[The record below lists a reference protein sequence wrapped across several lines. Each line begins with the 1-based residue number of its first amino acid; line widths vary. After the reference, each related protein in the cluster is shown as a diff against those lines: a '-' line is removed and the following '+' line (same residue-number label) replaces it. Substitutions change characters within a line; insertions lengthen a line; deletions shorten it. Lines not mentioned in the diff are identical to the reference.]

1 MKIFFTLTFI
11 CFLQVLAYSTTIT
24 STTSGGNWSSGATWQ
39 GGIVPG
45 TLDTAVIITGTV
57 IVDVMD
63 TVAQLSII
71 SGQIKNDARL
81 TVTGK
86 LFMTG
91 GNQFGL
97 DTLHVMGLADFTSSN
112 TKKIGGRIKL
122 SGGGTWN
129 NGTIDFTLHPMS
141 GGSNVA
147 PIDQGGT
154 IYIIGDTLNISNSSA
169 LTFKTNNPKGL
180 VGSSGAKIRI
190 ISDFAFTN
198 TGVGMG
204 MGGDST
210 ITVYRCDLADGCG
223 GAGGSHCND
232 GEQNNGET
240 GIDCGGTCPNCP
252 DEPEEDETDDDT
264 ESPSSSILVT
274 GIETMDPGGYL
285 GTVGSGCNTNETS
298 GNQAVA
304 DTIFHKIYIGLNSR
318 MVFNSSTYLAPSA
331 KIIGKGT
338 FKVNNSIFEMGGT
351 ETDTT
356 ITVSKFILN
365 NGSVL
370 KGQATIGSRTLHS
383 LKSTIKSNVNIKA
396 VRLALD
402 NSFLV
407 GAGETSIDSFL
418 VLKGTV
424 GNTLNRPL
432 HVKYNAH
439 WKSPKVSF
447 AVDGKITIDTSGGIH
462 IINGT
467 STFEYSNGKGPVIDN
482 KGDITFHSNTSGK
495 FLTTTFGNGIWNT
508 DGDAKAKHC
517 LDCNIDEPT
526 GENGGNGGG
535 GSSEGGEV
543 DNGGGGVTSTGCVV
557 EPVPDLPQMG
567 CFNMKDGILH
577 PKKGNTIF
585 GPQSCVTFT
594 NVGQL
599 KVSANG
605 NVSFENDVSSTNINV
620 TLLDN
625 AVLST
630 NSCLNTLNINLS
642 ANTTMNFNTSCTA
655 QNVTLN
661 GSSTLGG
668 NGDLTVTG
676 NLIVVNGKITGT
688 RNINVNGD
696 LTLNYGMIKNQGDVN
711 VLGDFYGK
719 GGSIGDGV
727 VTGTMT
733 VADSSV
739 FDFNPVSFKKKV
751 INLNGHTKLTGEIQ
765 LANNAIINIGA
776 GTNFSILGTAGPY
789 VARNITGSSGE
800 IVNNYGTII
809 KDFTGQSNI
818 SSSFN
823 NFGNIQIN
831 SHILSF
837 SSISAFEAGSTV
849 NVANGA
855 TLDYTNGTNHSIKT
869 GSSISGSGNIRMNSC
884 PLMIES
890 GANIG
895 NTMNINNV
903 SGTLTSNQSLS
914 VANIDNSSTWLGTH
928 NIVTSGYLR
937 LNYGVIKNQGD
948 VNVLGDF
955 YGKGG
960 SIGDGVV
967 TGTMTVADSSVF
979 DFNPVSF
986 KKKVINLNG
995 HTKLTGEIQLANN
1008 AIINI
1013 GAGTNFSILGTAG
1026 PYVARNITGSSG
1038 EIVNNYGTIIKDF
1051 TGQSNISS
1059 SFNNFGNIQINSH
1072 ILSFSSI
1079 SAFEAGSTVN
1089 VANGATLDYTNGTNH
1104 SIKTGSSISG
1114 SGNIRMNSCPLMIES
1129 GANIGNTMN
1138 INNVSG
1144 TLTSNQSLSVANID
1158 NSSTWLGTH
1167 NIVTSGYLR
1176 LNSGV
1181 IKNLGD
1187 MTIGGKFLFRGGTIG
1202 DGSVTGNVT
1211 VADSTFINY
1220 NPVSIMKKNLYL
1232 NGHTWW
1238 KNASINLTDG
1248 AGIILADGAD
1258 LKVKDAVNSAS
1269 ISTSSSGFVDFYGDF
1284 IKESS
1289 PGIQLG
1295 VPVTIYPTSIFKGNG
1310 QINNLVA
1317 FTNHGTIAPGLSP
1330 GTMKLS
1336 KFPTGS
1342 DGILEMEIGG
1352 NTMATKDSI
1361 YLFGPSSTLVGDI
1374 QVNLISGFVPDS
1386 GQVFSIIQ
1394 TANSYT
1400 GTFDSIFAMG
1410 IPSDSFHWTII
1421 YEPNIVKAKYCPM
1434 WYPDLDG
1441 DGYGD
1446 LNNNDKFCSC
1456 TYQPTFVR
1464 SYSDC
1469 DDADPLEFPGQI
1481 WYFDNDG
1488 DGYGGDDDP
1497 GCERPVNGFV
1507 LSELMGSGDCDD
1519 GMSAINPGAIE
1530 VCDGIDNNCN
1540 GNIDTADGMLSL
1552 MVVSSSTNGPG
1563 SLKYIMENCM
1573 VNDSIYFDS
1582 QIGGDTIKYTTD
1594 SLVFTTNTYLLNNYS
1609 NPVIIEFDQTT
1620 VSKPIQVL
1628 NANTEVTFKGLN
1640 FVFKNNADKCS
1651 YFLQNANN
1659 KIRLEKVESL
1669 SIHPV
1674 RTCGAGHIEIHNDVS
1689 KVRKLG
1695 P

>member
-1 MKIFFTLTFI
+1 MKIFFTLTVI

-71 SGQIKNDARL
+71 SGQIKNDSRL

-86 LFMTG
+86 FFMTG

-129 NGTIDFTLHPMS
+129 NGTIDFTLHPTS
-141 GGSNVA
+141 GGYNVA

-696 LTLNYGMIKNQGDVN
+696 LTLNYG
-711 VLGDFYGK
+711 
-719 GGSIGDGV
+719 
-727 VTGTMT
+727 
-733 VADSSV
+733 
-739 FDFNPVSFKKKV
+739 
-751 INLNGHTKLTGEIQ
+751 
-765 LANNAIINIGA
+765 
-776 GTNFSILGTAGPY
+776 
-789 VARNITGSSGE
+789 
-800 IVNNYGTII
+800 
-809 KDFTGQSNI
+809 
-818 SSSFN
+818 
-823 NFGNIQIN
+823 
-831 SHILSF
+831 
-837 SSISAFEAGSTV
+837 
-849 NVANGA
+849 
-855 TLDYTNGTNHSIKT
+855 
-869 GSSISGSGNIRMNSC
+869 
-884 PLMIES
+884 
-890 GANIG
+890 
-895 NTMNINNV
+895 
-903 SGTLTSNQSLS
+903 
-914 VANIDNSSTWLGTH
+914 
-928 NIVTSGYLR
+928 
-937 LNYGVIKNQGD
+937 VIKNQGD

-955 YGKGG
+955 Y
-960 SIGDGVV
+960 
-967 TGTMTVADSSVF
+967 
-979 DFNPVSF
+979 
-986 KKKVINLNG
+986 
-995 HTKLTGEIQLANN
+995 
-1008 AIINI
+1008 
-1013 GAGTNFSILGTAG
+1013 
-1026 PYVARNITGSSG
+1026 
-1038 EIVNNYGTIIKDF
+1038 
-1051 TGQSNISS
+1051 
-1059 SFNNFGNIQINSH
+1059 
-1072 ILSFSSI
+1072 
-1079 SAFEAGSTVN
+1079 
-1089 VANGATLDYTNGTNH
+1089 
-1104 SIKTGSSISG
+1104 
-1114 SGNIRMNSCPLMIES
+1114 
-1129 GANIGNTMN
+1129 
-1138 INNVSG
+1138 
-1144 TLTSNQSLSVANID
+1144 
-1158 NSSTWLGTH
+1158 
-1167 NIVTSGYLR
+1167 
-1176 LNSGV
+1176 
-1181 IKNLGD
+1181 
-1187 MTIGGKFLFRGGTIG
+1187 
-1202 DGSVTGNVT
+1202 
-1211 VADSTFINY
+1211 
-1220 NPVSIMKKNLYL
+1220 
-1232 NGHTWW
+1232 
-1238 KNASINLTDG
+1238 
-1248 AGIILADGAD
+1248 
-1258 LKVKDAVNSAS
+1258 
-1269 ISTSSSGFVDFYGDF
+1269 
-1284 IKESS
+1284 
-1289 PGIQLG
+1289 
-1295 VPVTIYPTSIFKGNG
+1295 
-1310 QINNLVA
+1310 
-1317 FTNHGTIAPGLSP
+1317 
-1330 GTMKLS
+1330 
-1336 KFPTGS
+1336 
-1342 DGILEMEIGG
+1342 
-1352 NTMATKDSI
+1352 
-1361 YLFGPSSTLVGDI
+1361 
-1374 QVNLISGFVPDS
+1374 
-1386 GQVFSIIQ
+1386 
-1394 TANSYT
+1394 
-1400 GTFDSIFAMG
+1400 
-1410 IPSDSFHWTII
+1410 
-1421 YEPNIVKAKYCPM
+1421 
-1434 WYPDLDG
+1434 
-1441 DGYGD
+1441 
-1446 LNNNDKFCSC
+1446 
-1456 TYQPTFVR
+1456 
-1464 SYSDC
+1464 
-1469 DDADPLEFPGQI
+1469 
-1481 WYFDNDG
+1481 
-1488 DGYGGDDDP
+1488 
-1497 GCERPVNGFV
+1497 
-1507 LSELMGSGDCDD
+1507 
-1519 GMSAINPGAIE
+1519 
-1530 VCDGIDNNCN
+1530 
-1540 GNIDTADGMLSL
+1540 
-1552 MVVSSSTNGPG
+1552 
-1563 SLKYIMENCM
+1563 
-1573 VNDSIYFDS
+1573 
-1582 QIGGDTIKYTTD
+1582 
-1594 SLVFTTNTYLLNNYS
+1594 
-1609 NPVIIEFDQTT
+1609 
-1620 VSKPIQVL
+1620 
-1628 NANTEVTFKGLN
+1628 
-1640 FVFKNNADKCS
+1640 
-1651 YFLQNANN
+1651 
-1659 KIRLEKVESL
+1659 
-1669 SIHPV
+1669 
-1674 RTCGAGHIEIHNDVS
+1674 
-1689 KVRKLG
+1689 
-1695 P
+1695 